1 MTRVYARIVLPS
13 LLLLTTAACG
23 PRAEPPPREDT
34 GVTAPA
40 TDPAPVGTEG
50 AVVPAEPDAPPPV
63 SQVAPAPTTS
73 GRPVAPP
80 VGPPSRATAPVNAPA
95 NAPAAPRGSALPP
108 RSGGDAPAPELP
120 DRDVS
125 RETSPAPEAAARP
138 VPVRMVS
145 VPAETTLKITLLDS
159 VASDTSAVE
168 DRVAGRLANDV
179 TVAGE
184 TVIPAGSRLGG
195 VVTYVQESAKVK
207 GRAALTVRFRT
218 LTIGSR
224 TYDLV
229 AEPVR
234 REAAGTK
241 ARDARDIGIGAGAGA
256 VIGGL
261 IGGRKGAGIGAAVG
275 GAGGAGKVLASRGE
289 EVRVP
294 SGTVLSTR
302 LESPLTVE
310 ISPERQ

>member
-1 MTRVYARIVLPS
+1 MNREAASAR
-13 LLLLTTAACG
+13 
-23 PRAEPPPREDT
+23 
-34 GVTAPA
+34 
-40 TDPAPVGTEG
+40 
-50 AVVPAEPDAPPPV
+50 
-63 SQVAPAPTTS
+63 
-73 GRPVAPP
+73 
-80 VGPPSRATAPVNAPA
+80 
-95 NAPAAPRGSALPP
+95 
-108 RSGGDAPAPELP
+108 
-120 DRDVS
+120 
-125 RETSPAPEAAARP
+125 EAAARP
-138 VPVRMVS
+138 APTRMVS
-145 VPAETTLKITLLDS
+145 VPAETALRVTLLDA

-179 TVAGE
+179 TVGGE

-234 REAAGTK
+234 RQAEGTK
-241 ARDARDIGIGAGAGA
+241 AKDARDIGIGAGAGA

-261 IGGRKGAGIGAAVG
+261 IGGRKGAGIGAVVG

-289 EVRVP
+289 QVRVP
-294 SGTVLSTR
+294 AGTVVSTR
-302 LESPLTVE
+302 LEAPLTVE
-310 ISPERQ
+310 VDAPRP